1 MREGLKKKIEEK
13 LYDLGLTTFGFMKAE
28 NLKKASYEYFSK
40 RKELDLMTSF
50 EEMDL
55 EKKVDFLDDMPRAKT
70 ILSVAFP
77 YLYDTYI
84 HTKGYFS
91 LYTLGEDYHVVVKY
105 YLEEVAKI
113 LREAGY
119 EAKVYADNNGLPE
132 RYIAQASYVGDIGR
146 NHMLIT
152 KNYGSYVFL
161 GEILTDCPMETRE
174 RGYEHIE
181 NHGIC
186 GNCTNCIKA
195 CPTSI
200 LGTEFTQTKKCM
212 SYITQSKEV
221 TDEELL
227 LFKGRLFGC
236 DTCQRSCPLNRGVDT
251 STIPAFVPKEHMKYP
266 NLRALVSL
274 TNATFIPYKE
284 TSSGWR
290 GKKLL
295 QRNALI
301 ELMRRGEKPDKAW
314 ISTEYLERYYHR
326 LENLFNL

>member
-1 MREGLKKKIEEK
+1 MNDGLKKKIEEK
-13 LYDLGLTTFGFMKAE
+13 LYDLGLNTFGFMKAE
-28 NLKKASYEYFSK
+28 NLKKASYDYFSK
-40 RKELDLMTSF
+40 RKERDLMTSF
-50 EEMDL
+50 EETDV
-55 EKKVDFLDDMPRAKT
+55 EKKVAFLGEMPGAKT

-77 YLYDTYI
+77 YVYDTYI
-84 HTKGYFS
+84 HSKGYFS
-91 LYTLGEDYHVVVKY
+91 LYTLGQDYHVVVKR
-105 YLEEVAKI
+105 YLEEVAEI
-113 LREAGY
+113 LREQGY

-132 RYIAQASYVGDIGR
+132 RYIAQASFVGDIGR

-174 RGYEHIE
+174 RGYDHLESHE
-181 NHGIC
+181 IC
-186 GNCTNCIKA
+186 GSCSNCIKA

-236 DTCQRSCPLNRGVDT
+236 DTCQRTCPLNKGVAT
-251 STIPAFVPKEHMKYP
+251 STIQAFEPKGFMKYP
-266 NLRALVSL
+266 DLKALASL
-274 TNATFIPYKE
+274 TNAGFLPYKA

-301 ELMRRGEKPDKAW
+301 ELMRRGERPEKAW
-314 ISTEYLERYYHR
+314 ISTEYLARYYHR